1 MSKANVTNFDIA
13 EYLDNEE
20 VIAEYLSAELAQG
33 DPKYIKI
40 ALANIVR
47 ARNISALA
55 KKAGLSRAGLY
66 RALAPDSRAEY
77 ATIQKIMN
85 ALDVQLVVKPRPRNM
100 RIAA

>member
-1 MSKANVTNFDIA
+1 MAKANITNFDVA

-20 VIAEYLSAELAQG
+20 VIAKYLSAELAEG

-40 ALANIVR
+40 ALSNIAR

-55 KKAGLSRAGLY
+55 KKAGLSRAVLY
-66 RALAPDSRAEY
+66 RALEPDSRAEY

-85 ALDVQLVVKPRPRNM
+85 ALDVQLVVKPRPRDM
-100 RIAA
+100 RLAA